1 MSGAASYTRL
11 MAVTTPHPS
20 ALDPV
25 ARHRPRY
32 RWRTWMRGHVPW
44 ALVALFPKGQRDCGQ
59 HEWRRRDDDTDGCYH
74 CVVGDRPHQPIDL
87 PIDHEFRIGL
97 VRWAEESGSPV
108 AATMVERFHALDRDL
123 GRRRWHPPA
132 ELSPGRPR
140 QGERLFARVSSIA
153 DAARRSARR
162 LRSS

>member
-11 MAVTTPHPS
+11 MVVTTPHSS

-44 ALVALFPKGQRDCGQ
+44 ALVDLFPKGLKDCGQ
-59 HEWRRRDDDTDGCYH
+59 HEWRRRDDETDGCYH
-74 CVVGDRPHQPIDL
+74 CVVGDRPHQPIDV
-87 PIDHEFRIGL
+87 PIDHDFRMGL
-97 VRWAEESGSPV
+97 VRRAEAGDEFY
-108 AATMVERFHALDRDL
+108 AAMVEKFHAHDCAL
-123 GRRRWHPPA
+123 GRPRWHPPA
-132 ELSPGRPR
+132 ESAAPSPR
-140 QGERLFARVSSIA
+140 GERLFARVSSVL

-162 LRSS
+162 LRSP